1 MCIVSWKAF
10 FLCFSCYFFIT
21 PFPLPTSHGNFLPFF
36 KGEKG
41 GDHQAQRPGKQN
53 NFVCL
58 YIIVFRLIIEY
69 SSNSRDLAP
78 R

>member
-1 MCIVSWKAF
+1 
-10 FLCFSCYFFIT
+10 
-21 PFPLPTSHGNFLPFF
+21 LPTSHGNFLPFF